1 MSSTT
6 TKFTFE
12 EFQNLP
18 EQEGAHYELDEGEL
32 VMEPSPTFLHN
43 RIRDRIAA
51 RLSEF
56 VKAYRLGEVIVEMD
70 FRLADQTVRNPDVA
84 FVTAVHLASIDVD
97 RSPVEGAPALA
108 VEVVSP
114 SNLAQDMLKK
124 VGQYL
129 SAGTQVVWIVYP
141 SLRLVEVHKSGSIF
155 QVKEPDSLV
164 EESLFGQTFSVSLP
178 ALFSEDPYI

>member
-1 MSSTT
+1 MSTT

-18 EQEGAHYELDEGEL
+18 EQEGARYELDEGEL

-43 RIRDRIAA
+43 RIRDRIAT

-56 VKAYRLGEVIVEMD
+56 VKSHRLGEVIVEMD

-84 FVTAVHLASIDVD
+84 FVTAAHLAKIDID
-97 RSPVEGAPALA
+97 RSPVDGAPALA

-124 VGQYL
+124 VSQYL
-129 SAGTQVVWIVYP
+129 SAGTKVVWVVYP
-141 SLRLVEVHKSGSIF
+141 SLRLVEVHRPTGIVH
-155 QVKEPDSLV
+155 VKDSLV
-164 EESLFGQTFSVSLP
+164 EEELWGRQFSLSLT
-178 ALFSEDPYI
+178 ALFSDDPYS